1 MMEYQKIINL
11 LDNTPNQ
18 SSKFRIKNWVEIN
31 DDSRGTYNTNSQC
44 KFKNS
49 MLKSNLYDFRD
60 AYIIVKG
67 TITVSNTATAATSAN
82 NRDKKVISKNWTP
95 FTDCL
100 SEINNTQ
107 VDDVK
112 DINVVIPMQNA
123 AIIILKH
130 QEVYDNTI
138 QMNQL

>member
-1 MMEYQKIINL
+1 
-11 LDNTPNQ
+11 
-18 SSKFRIKNWVEIN
+18 
-31 DDSRGTYNTNSQC
+31 
-44 KFKNS
+44 

-67 TITVSNTATAATSAN
+67 TITVSTTAATSAN

-112 DINVVIPMQNA
+112 DINVVIPM
-123 AIIILKH
+123 
-130 QEVYDNTI
+130 
-138 QMNQL
+138 

>member
-1 MMEYQKIINL
+1 MEYQKMINL

-31 DDSRGTYNTNSQC
+31 DDSRETYNTNSQC

-112 DINVVIPMQNA
+112 DINVVIPM
-123 AIIILKH
+123 
-130 QEVYDNTI
+130 
-138 QMNQL
+138 